1 MKNLIKAIDSLPTL
15 LKIILALPALDIV
28 WNVYRVARS
37 LANDNL
43 IGAVLGA
50 VLIVVGIPFMWLVDI
65 LTLLF
70 TGDVLWID

>member
-37 LANDNL
+37 LAHDNL

-50 VLIVVGIPFMWLVDI
+50 VLIVVGLPFMWLVDI

-70 TGDVLWID
+70 TGNVLWID

>member
-50 VLIVVGIPFMWLVDI
+50 VLIVVGLPFMWLVDI

-70 TGDVLWID
+70 TGNVLWID

>member
-1 MKNLIKAIDSLPTL
+1 MKNLIKAIDSSPTL

>member
-1 MKNLIKAIDSLPTL
+1 
-15 LKIILALPALDIV
+15 
-28 WNVYRVARS
+28 
-37 LANDNL
+37 L

>member
-70 TGDVLWID
+70 TGNVLWID